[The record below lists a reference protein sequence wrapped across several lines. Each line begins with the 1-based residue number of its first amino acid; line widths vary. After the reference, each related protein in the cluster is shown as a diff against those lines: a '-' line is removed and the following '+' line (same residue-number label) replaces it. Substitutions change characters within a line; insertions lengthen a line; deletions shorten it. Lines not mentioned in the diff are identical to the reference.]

1 MRSFPIRKS
10 STRRVTPQIDS
21 CSAIRVDSLWLARLA
36 HRVVPRDVFVKGTG
50 SEAWLGFCPR
60 TARGVADFFSPV
72 AGLSLSPYRW
82 RSRMKIPTGQGT
94 RLRFAYPPLP
104 SSSRAVLLARQHG
117 KPSSVDVRA
126 LKPWIWLNS
135 SFFKLWNLSYSSN

>member
-72 AGLSLSPYRW
+72 AGLSLSVPLTIQDEDTDWPGHTATVRVPA
-82 RSRMKIPTGQGT
+82 ITFF
-94 RLRFAYPPLP
+94 FARG
-104 SSSRAVLLARQHG
+104 SSRAPAWQTIFGRCPCAQTLDLVIFFVL
-117 KPSSVDVRA
+117 
-126 LKPWIWLNS
+126 
-135 SFFKLWNLSYSSN
+135 